1 MLGEHHADHVFNPWS
16 EVNHHFDDHGGP
28 LARRERLLQHMDC
41 DAKLILCG
49 EAPGYQGCAWSGIP
63 FTSERLLC
71 EGHIPRIA
79 TTSRLSSRPRPWSEP
94 SATTVWKTLYKLN
107 LAESTVL
114 WNAFPWHP
122 HKPNIEASNRKPTSA
137 EVAAGADILSRF
149 ASLYPN
155 ARIVAVGQVAADAIQ
170 RIGLP
175 LAGAVRHPSY
185 GGATEFADGL
195 AASVSS
201 WF

>member
-1 MLGEHHADHVFNPWS
+1 MLVGYRADHVFNPWN
-16 EVNHHFDDHGGP
+16 EINCFYQDHGGY

-49 EAPGYQGCAWSGIP
+49 EAPGYQGCAWSGVP

-71 EGHIPRIA
+71 ERQIPRIDTA
-79 TTSRLSSRPRPWSEP
+79 ARLSSRSRPWSEP
-94 SATTVWKTLYKLN
+94 SATTVWKTLYRLG
-107 LAESTVL
+107 LADSTVL

-122 HKPNIEASNRKPTSA
+122 HKPNIESSNRKPTSA
-137 EVAAGADILSRF
+137 EVAAGVDILSRF

-155 ARIVAVGQVAADAIQ
+155 ARIVAVGRVAADAIQ
-170 RIGLP
+170 RSGLP

-185 GGATEFADGL
+185 GGAPEFAVGL
-195 AASVSS
+195 AALMAS
-201 WF
+201 